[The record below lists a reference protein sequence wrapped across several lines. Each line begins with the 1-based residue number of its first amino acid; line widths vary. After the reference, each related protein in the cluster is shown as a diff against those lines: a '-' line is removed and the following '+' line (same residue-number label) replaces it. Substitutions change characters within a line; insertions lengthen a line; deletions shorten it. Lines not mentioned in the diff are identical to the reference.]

1 MQDTLKQSLTGCM
14 QIALSTDMMLDI
26 DNKAVSTKKNKRRL

>member
-1 MQDTLKQSLTGCM
+1 MQDTLKQSLTEYM

>member
-1 MQDTLKQSLTGCM
+1 MQDTHKRLLTGCM
-14 QIALSTDMMLDI
+14 PIALSTDMMLDI